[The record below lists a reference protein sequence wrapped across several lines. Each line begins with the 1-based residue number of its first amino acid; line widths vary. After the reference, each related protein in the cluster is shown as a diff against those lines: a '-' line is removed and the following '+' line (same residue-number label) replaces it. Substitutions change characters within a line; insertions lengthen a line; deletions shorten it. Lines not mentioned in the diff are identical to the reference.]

1 MYKGAQVSKT
11 IQPDAA
17 NPRVAEERAVYPAA
31 NAAASD
37 AAQTLYD
44 RDFALWIAEQVDALR
59 RRNFARLDL
68 QNLIEECE
76 SMGRS
81 EHREIRSRLTILLM
95 HLLKFEFQA
104 QKRSR
109 SWASTIDEQ
118 RSEILAVLADSPSLR
133 ATLGAKAEEV
143 YPAVVRR
150 VATET
155 GLPAAHFP
163 ARNPYSDVQIL
174 DLGFYPGRTY
184 PAGL

>member
-1 MYKGAQVSKT
+1 MYEEAQVSKT

-17 NPRVAEERAVYPAA
+17 TPRVAEERAVYPAA
-31 NAAASD
+31 SAAASD

-133 ATLGAKAEEV
+133 PTIGAKAEDV
-143 YPAVVRR
+143 YPAALRR
-150 VATET
+150 VVSET
-155 GLPAAHFP
+155 GLPAANFP
-163 ARNPYSDVQIL
+163 GRNPYSDLQLL

-184 PAGL
+184 LAWR